1 MKRGTLAAV
10 TAVVLAHGL
19 VLCMTREVND
29 TEKILRDRAV
39 ALGVSE
45 TELPGY
51 WRTMLT
57 ETPIPMSYRRV
68 FHAAR
73 PEDAQGVQ
81 LPWLTVLAQTR
92 TDDAH
97 LRNSF
102 LPAGLLVLTLAGCV
116 LLWLAGAH
124 VERTRSGR

>member
-1 MKRGTLAAV
+1 MKRGTLALV
-10 TAVVLAHGL
+10 STLVLAHSL

-39 ALGVSE
+39 AEHVSE

-57 ETPIPMSYRRV
+57 ETPVPLSYRRV
-68 FHAAR
+68 FHSAR
-73 PEDAQGVQ
+73 PEDAQGLQ

-92 TDDAH
+92 VADAR
-97 LRNSF
+97 LRNPF
-102 LPAGLLVLTLAGCV
+102 LPLALIVTALVACLAI
-116 LLWLAGAH
+116 WLAG
-124 VERTRSGR
+124 ERLERARNRR